1 MSSVYKKGRDGYYYY
16 QTYVHNPESN
26 KKDKR
31 VFHALRTKDLEEAK
45 VKQRE
50 LDLKYENQNH
60 SNHNESKI
68 SSYLSLKTSSMAI
81 IALVIF
87 VFISINYFLK
97 DEIKQSKKKAIVLR
111 KNYNAKVEKIYS
123 PSDIKADKPFNK
135 SQVNIIRKN
144 TKEKKYQP
152 STTAPK
158 VAMPKYNIERVERLS
173 GSFGQGKIFVTLDI
187 NTKND
192 SQRLLCNHL
201 MEEYSEFSNIVI
213 CLYANTKYG
222 KELAR
227 GNNESVSI
235 QQQKQVWL
243 AMYSYND
250 VEGEYFDD
258 NPSGY
263 LGHY

>member
-1 MSSVYKKGRDGYYYY
+1 
-16 QTYVHNPESN
+16 
-26 KKDKR
+26 
-31 VFHALRTKDLEEAK
+31 
-45 VKQRE
+45 
-50 LDLKYENQNH
+50 
-60 SNHNESKI
+60 
-68 SSYLSLKTSSMAI
+68 
-81 IALVIF
+81 
-87 VFISINYFLK
+87 
-97 DEIKQSKKKAIVLR
+97 
-111 KNYNAKVEKIYS
+111 
-123 PSDIKADKPFNK
+123 
-135 SQVNIIRKN
+135 
-144 TKEKKYQP
+144 
-152 STTAPK
+152 
-158 VAMPKYNIERVERLS
+158 MPKYNIERVERLS

>member
-81 IALVIF
+81 IALVI
-87 VFISINYFLK
+87 VGFISINYFLK
-97 DEIKQSKKKAIVLR
+97 DELKQSKKKAIVLR
-111 KNYNAKVEKIYS
+111 KNNNAKEEKINS

-144 TKEKKYQP
+144 TKEK
-152 STTAPK
+152 
-158 VAMPKYNIERVERLS
+158 NINPALPRL
-173 GSFGQGKIFVTLDI
+173 K
-187 NTKND
+187 
-192 SQRLLCNHL
+192 
-201 MEEYSEFSNIVI
+201 
-213 CLYANTKYG
+213 
-222 KELAR
+222 
-227 GNNESVSI
+227 
-235 QQQKQVWL
+235 
-243 AMYSYND
+243 
-250 VEGEYFDD
+250 
-258 NPSGY
+258 
-263 LGHY
+263 

>member
-50 LDLKYENQNH
+50 FDLKYENQNH
-60 SNHNESKI
+60 SNHNESNI
-68 SSYLSLKTSSMAI
+68 SSYLGLKTSSMAI
-81 IALVIF
+81 IALVI
-87 VFISINYFLK
+87 VGCISINYLLK
-97 DEIKQSKKKAIVLR
+97 DVLKQSKKKAIVSR
-111 KNYNAKVEKIYS
+111 KNNKAKEEKINS
-123 PSDIKADKPFNK
+123 PSDMNADKSFNK
-135 SQVNIIRKN
+135 NQVNIIREN
-144 TKEKKYQP
+144 IIEKKSQP

-173 GSFGQGKIFVTLDI
+173 GSFGQGKIFVTLDT
-187 NTKND
+187 NTNND